1 VFFFKHYSILTP
13 YTGTVRLFTS
23 SPVSF
28 KCDVFCLLTFLFL
41 FFNPVI
47 IIFHFF
53 LFIYLCPLFQPLLV
67 FFLNMPFLLISS
79 FYHSIPSFV
88 YHSLFSIR
96 IDPFFKFLLTM
107 FFRLFNSFVFFL
119 DCFFFFLNYSFI
131 FSSSSLTLQPT
142 TTFPLTPPFPSQH

>member
-67 FFLNMPFLLISS
+67 FFK
-79 FYHSIPSFV
+79 YA
-88 YHSLFSIR
+88 LFSNFFFLPFYPFIC
-96 IDPFFKFLLTM
+96 IPFIVFNSFFKFLLTM
-107 FFRLFNSFVFFL
+107 FFRLSNSFVFFL